1 MTAGHS
7 NNLLYARSDLDT
19 MARRGQLWPRPAPAA
34 EGGVLVHSALT
45 CLSLALPQAST
56 FQFPKAGTA
65 ELRVL
70 AKQVKHPLHVSG
82 GGTTGSLADL
92 N

>member
-7 NNLLYARSDLDT
+7 NNLLYACSDLDT

-56 FQFPKAGTA
+56 F
-65 ELRVL
+65 
-70 AKQVKHPLHVSG
+70 
-82 GGTTGSLADL
+82 
-92 N
+92 